1 MNIGI
6 VLPFETRSDLIFR
19 EISIW
24 QKRQRTTPIVF
35 WIGTHNLRHLA
46 VKSLPNKQTR
56 YKMDPAFR

>member
-6 VLPFETRSDLIFR
+6 VLPFETRSDLISAKYLFGKNDR
-19 EISIW
+19 EQHQSYSGSEL
-24 QKRQRTTPIVF
+24 TT
-35 WIGTHNLRHLA
+35 LHLA